1 MKYNL
6 LYFFF
11 AIAISAHSQAPT
23 FVYNLSTPKDEVIR
37 NIYVK
42 DNGNILGVGYTASP
56 NLQNAK
62 RDAFILEINSS
73 GQLIDSTTIQT
84 SYRKETLTYCIP
96 YQQDQYLLIGH
107 SCDTLDGF
115 QDLELLFYVI
125 NEQLE
130 LVSTKKF
137 PLNADAAIYNYNY
150 TLVQDGS
157 LFIIGFKLVIGFPW
171 RSFIFKISPELD
183 SIRYKEFS
191 DFSSSWQDLRVL
203 PDSNYW
209 ILNVL
214 PAEGYL
220 LDGNW
225 EVIGIEPINI
235 YLTDPCGLKWD
246 SDSSF
251 YLTGE
256 WNGGNDRDI
265 GFLRQYNITDTT
277 GQLFNSWGSN
287 DYLSLPAMY
296 GGLDYVKQ
304 DSIFIGG
311 TNRFSLSEFI
321 PVPNWYFLIQT
332 DSMLNI
338 RWERLIGGEAL
349 YKVYK
354 VIATSDGGCLI
365 AGTRFD
371 FQYTEEN
378 QRDIFIV
385 KLNENGQFVHLPENP
400 SIEIREAIVYP
411 NPGTDQ
417 MNIRLAVQHNHAK
430 FQLYDN
436 QGRLILNK
444 TLTKKVTKINA
455 SFLQSGTFVFRI
467 YNEDGLFEEGK
478 WVKIQ

>member
-1 MKYNL
+1 MKHL
-6 LYFFF
+6 LLIFFILIGF
-11 AIAISAHSQAPT
+11 ISHSQVPT

-42 DNGNILGVGYTASP
+42 DNENILGVGYTASP

-62 RDAFILEINSS
+62 RDAFILEINSN
-73 GQLIDSTTIQT
+73 GQLIDSATIYT
-84 SYRKETLTYCIP
+84 PDRKETLTYCIP

-115 QDLELLFYVI
+115 QDLKLMFYVI

-137 PLNADAAIYNYNY
+137 PLNADAVIYNYNY

-157 LFIIGFKLVIGFPW
+157 LFITGFKLVVGFPT
-171 RSFIFKISPELD
+171 RSFIYKFSHALD
-183 SIRYKEFS
+183 SIRYREYT
-191 DFSSSWQDLRVL
+191 DFSSSWQDLKVL
-203 PDSNYW
+203 NNGNYW

-214 PAEGYL
+214 PSIVYL
-220 LDGNW
+220 LDSNW
-225 EVIGIEPINI
+225 EIITSEPIDY
-235 YLTDPCGLKWD
+235 YLTDPCGIKWD

-296 GGLDYVKQ
+296 GGLDYVMQ

-311 TNRFSLSEFI
+311 TNRFSLSEFM

-338 RWERLIGGEAL
+338 RWERLIGGDAL
-349 YKVYK
+349 YKVYR
-354 VIATSDGGCLI
+354 VIATEDGGCLM
-365 AGTRFD
+365 AGTCFD
-371 FQYTEEN
+371 FQSTDEN

-385 KLNENGQFVHLPENP
+385 KLNENGQFVHLPENSP
-400 SIEIREAIVYP
+400 IQIREAIVYP
-411 NPGTDQ
+411 NPGSEL
-417 MNIRLAVQHNHAK
+417 MNIRLAAQHRQAK
-430 FQLYDN
+430 LQLYDN
-436 QGRLILNK
+436 QGKLVLTRNLTGKLTQVNTSLLN
-444 TLTKKVTKINA
+444 A
-455 SFLQSGTFVFRI
+455 GTYFFRI
-467 YNEDGLFEEGK
+467 HNPSGLFEEGK
-478 WVKIQ
+478 WVKR